1 MALGKRGNRQEPL
14 FISHSELPRSAG
26 HPFYRALNQLLAEA
40 KFDAQVE
47 KMCASAYSEGVGR
60 PSIAP
65 GIYFRMLLV
74 GYFEGIDSQR
84 GIAWRCNDSLSLR
97 EFLGVGVTGKV
108 PDHSSLTIIRQRLS
122 AEIHETVFTI
132 VLSIARTKKL
142 LDGKTLGVDAT
153 LLEANAAMKSIV
165 RKDSGE
171 NWKAY
176 LRRMAEE
183 ENIKDPSDDD
193 LKRFDQ
199 NRKGGKKSV
208 SNAEWQ
214 STTDP
219 DSRIARDKD
228 GRTHLSYKAEHAVDL
243 ESNIVVAATI
253 QPANRT
259 DTESFSIT
267 ISQAQGML
275 EAIEHDVAIEEIV
288 ADKGYYTNAAL
299 TACAA
304 QGLRTYVPVKKQ
316 TFERRWRD
324 KPPEVKRAVYAND
337 RRVRGARGRRL
348 LRRRSERVERS
359 FAHVC
364 ETGGARRSW
373 LRGLA
378 DVMKRYLIVVAAHNL
393 GRILLKLFGIGK
405 PRGLQGRLA
414 AFAARVLAILSL
426 FWSRAVLVTRAINFP
441 VVASPPPSNL
451 VAVA

>member
-1 MALGKRGNRQEPL
+1 
-14 FISHSELPRSAG
+14 
-26 HPFYRALNQLLAEA
+26 
-40 KFDAQVE
+40 
-47 KMCASAYSEGVGR
+47 
-60 PSIAP
+60 
-65 GIYFRMLLV
+65 MLLV

-84 GIAWRCNDSLSLR
+84 GMAWRCSDSLSLR

-108 PDHSSLTIIRQRLS
+108 PDHSSLTIIHQRLS
-122 AEIHETVFTI
+122 QEIHESVFKM
-132 VLSIARTKKL
+132 VLAIARSKKL

-176 LRRMAEE
+176 LRRMAED
-183 ENIKDPSDDD
+183 ENIKDASDDD

-208 SNAEWQ
+208 SNDEWQ

-243 ESNIVVAATI
+243 KADLVIAATI

-259 DTESFSIT
+259 DTVSFGIT
-267 ISQAQGML
+267 ISEAQGNL
-275 EAIEHDVAIEEIV
+275 ATIGHEVAVEEIV

-299 TACAA
+299 TECATKR
-304 QGLRTYVPVKKQ
+304 LRTYVPVKKQ
-316 TFERRWRD
+316 TCHRRWWD
-324 KPPEVKRAVYAND
+324 KSAQTKRAVYAND
-337 RRVRGARGRRL
+337 RRVRGAKGRSL
-348 LRRRSERVERS
+348 LRLRSERVERS

-373 LRGLA
+373 LRGTAAVL
-378 DVMKRYLIVVAAHNL
+378 KRYLIIVAAHNL
-393 GRILLKLFGIGK
+393 GRILLKLIGVGK
-405 PRGLQGRLA
+405 PRSLQGRLA
-414 AFAARVLAILSL
+414 AFTARLCALVMLLRSRLAIQ
-426 FWSRAVLVTRAINFP
+426 TRPLIAELRKILATRVKTNQ
-441 VVASPPPSNL
+441 L
-451 VAVA
+451 AVA